1 MKNKLN
7 VGRRHFLAVSASAAL
22 ATLYLGA
29 KNVLARKSAVQ
40 NQGSKEVVANARLGI
55 NLAGIADWSTEQPFV
70 DFFYMSRDWISQI
83 KGGDWGTGPALAL
96 DEHGWVKHLA
106 KNCYATRI
114 ICSLEGK
121 QYPSGDYVILYD
133 GEGALTFSNGT
144 VIAHKASLENKSGR
158 IVLRVDAAKGPL
170 FLEIH
175 KINQQNYLR
184 NIRVILP
191 GFELTYQ
198 SNPWHPDF
206 LKRWSGIACLRF
218 MDFMATNNSD
228 QIKWSDR
235 PKVTDASYASKGVPL
250 ELLVDLANRLNT
262 DAWFCMP
269 HQADDDYVKQFALYV
284 KQNMKP
290 ELHAW
295 VEYSNEVWNGTFDQN
310 DYAGKA
316 GQRLKFADKPWEAAW
331 KFNAYRSV
339 QIFKIWTEVY
349 GGHERLIRVLASQA
363 ASAYVSDQI
372 LSFQDAASNADV
384 LAIAPYVAL
393 SVPPTAEDGIT
404 EKEVASW
411 SLDKLFDHIHKVSL
425 PESEKWIGQNKKVA
439 DQYGLKLVAY
449 EAGQHLVGI
458 AGAENNEKLTKL
470 FLQAN
475 ADARMGEVYA
485 QNLAMWERL
494 GGDLICSFHSMSNW
508 SKWGSWGLLRNYGD
522 LPASS
527 PKFMASIKWAISRG
541 QKMAY

>member
-7 VGRRHFLAVSASAAL
+7 IGRRNFLAVSASAAL
-22 ATLYLGA
+22 AALYLGA
-29 KNVLARKSAVQ
+29 KNVIAKKSEAHKPA
-40 NQGSKEVVANARLGI
+40 NKAPVANARLGI

-83 KGGDWGTGPALAL
+83 KGGNWGTGPALAL
-96 DEHGWVKHLA
+96 DEHGWVKRLA

-121 QYPSGDYVILYD
+121 QYPSGDYVILYE
-133 GEGALTFSNGT
+133 GEGTLTFSNGT
-144 VIAHKASLENKSGR
+144 VLENKPGR
-158 IVLRVDAAKGPL
+158 MVLKVDAAKGPL
-170 FLEIH
+170 FLELH
-175 KINQQNYLR
+175 ETNPENHVR

-191 GFELTYQ
+191 GFEQTHQ

-218 MDFMATNNSD
+218 MDFMQTNGST
-228 QIKWSDR
+228 QTKWLDR
-235 PKVTDASYASKGVPL
+235 PKMADAGYASKGVPL

-284 KQNMKP
+284 KQNLKP

-295 VEYSNEVWNGTFDQN
+295 VEYSNEVWNGSFEQN
-310 DYAGKA
+310 SYAAKR
-316 GQRLKFADKPWEAAW
+316 GQSLKLADKPWEAAW
-331 KFNAYRSV
+331 KFNAYRSM

-349 GGHERLIRVLASQA
+349 GSHERFVRVLASQA
-363 ASAYVSDQI
+363 ANDYVSDQI
-372 LSFQDAASNADV
+372 LSFQNAADSADV
-384 LAIAPYVAL
+384 LAIAPYVSL
-393 SVPPTAEDGIT
+393 SVPPTAEDGIA
-404 EKEVASW
+404 EKAVASW
-411 SLDKLFDHIHKVSL
+411 SLDKVFDHLNKVAL
-425 PESEKWIGQNKKVA
+425 PESAKWIENNKIVA

-449 EAGQHLVGI
+449 EAGQHLVGF
-458 AGAENNEKLTKL
+458 AGAENNEKLTEL
-470 FLQAN
+470 FIQAN
-475 ADARMGEVYA
+475 ADARMGEIYA
-485 QNLAMWERL
+485 QNLAMWEQL
-494 GGDLICSFHSMSNW
+494 GGDLLCSFHSMSGW

-522 LPASS
+522 SSANS

-541 QKMAY
+541 QKMTM

>member
-7 VGRRHFLAVSASAAL
+7 IGRRNFLAVSAAAL
-22 ATLYLGA
+22 ATLYLGV
-29 KNVLARKSAVQ
+29 KGVLAKKPEAHSPA
-40 NQGSKEVVANARLGI
+40 SKAPPANARLGI

-70 DFFYMSRDWISQI
+70 DFFHMSRDWISQI
-83 KGGDWGTGPALAL
+83 KDGDRDTGPALAL
-96 DEHGWVKHLA
+96 DEHGWVKRLA
-106 KNCYATRI
+106 KDCYATRV
-114 ICSLEGK
+114 ICSLEGN

-133 GEGALTFSNGT
+133 GEGTLTFSNGA
-144 VIAHKASLENKSGR
+144 ILENKSGR
-158 IVLRVDAAKGPL
+158 IELRVDAAKGPL

-175 KINQQNYLR
+175 KTNPQNYIR

-191 GFELTYQ
+191 GFEQTYQ

-218 MDFMATNNSD
+218 MDFMQTNGST
-228 QIKWSDR
+228 QTKWLDR
-235 PKVTDASYASKGVPL
+235 PKMADAGYTSKGVPL

-269 HQADDDYVKQFALYV
+269 HQADDDFVKQFALYV
-284 KQNMKP
+284 KKNLKP
-290 ELHAW
+290 ELRAW
-295 VEYSNEVWNGTFDQN
+295 VEYSNEVWNGGFDQN

-331 KFNAYRSV
+331 KYNAYRSV
-339 QIFKIWTEVY
+339 QIFKIWSEVY
-349 GGHERLIRVLASQA
+349 GGHERFIRVLASQA
-363 ASAYVSDQI
+363 ANDYVSDQI
-372 LSFQDAASNADV
+372 LSFQNAASNADV

-393 SVPPTAEDGIT
+393 SVPPAANDGIT
-404 EKEVASW
+404 EKAVAAW
-411 SLDKLFDHIHKVSL
+411 NLDKLFDYVNKVAL
-425 PESEKWIGQNKKVA
+425 PESEKWIKDSKQIA
-439 DQYGLKLVAY
+439 DRHGLKLVAY

-494 GGDLICSFHSMSNW
+494 GGDLICSFHSMSSW

-527 PKFMASIKWAISRG
+527 PKFTASIKWAVSRG
-541 QKMAY
+541 QKMTY